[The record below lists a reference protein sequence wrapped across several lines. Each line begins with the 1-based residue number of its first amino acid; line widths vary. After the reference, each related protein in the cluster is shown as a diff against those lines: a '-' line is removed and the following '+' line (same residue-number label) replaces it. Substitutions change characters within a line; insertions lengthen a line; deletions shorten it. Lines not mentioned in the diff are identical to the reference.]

1 MCARVCVC
9 PCMYVC
15 MLYVPLCVAHAC
27 SVCRCVYAQF
37 VCPYMSQVTVHSIH
51 IRYEDT
57 ITNPGQPMAVGITL
71 DSIEMKVVNITN
83 SNTSLTCL
91 YIP

>member
-1 MCARVCVC
+1 
-9 PCMYVC
+9 
-15 MLYVPLCVAHAC
+15 
-27 SVCRCVYAQF
+27 
-37 VCPYMSQVTVHSIH
+37 MSQVTVHSIH

-83 SNTSLTCL
+83 SNTPLMSP